1 MNRTFISC
9 GVGIIVLA
17 VFAMSS
23 ATAARRAPE
32 FAHDPYPSTYQPRP
46 RTDTLIVDVTI
57 LDGAGKRI
65 DSGEVLMRDGRIV
78 AVGHGLDRSAAT
90 VIDGKGRW
98 LTPGVIDVHSHNG
111 TFPMP
116 LTSLELTASDVAES
130 SDPNVADTWIEHAV
144 NAQDPAF
151 SAALRAGVTTLQI
164 LPGSTPLFAGRSVV
178 VKPVPAVDV
187 PSMKFP
193 GAPQGLKM
201 SCGENAKS
209 FFGEKNKLPNSRQG
223 EIAFIREALVR
234 AQDYR
239 DEWRAYS
246 KGSSKKPPPRDLKLD
261 TLAAVLDGDIPVH
274 MHCYRASD
282 MVAMLGVAAEFG
294 FHITTFQHATD
305 AYKIVPQLKQAGTC
319 VAVWSDWWGF
329 KMELLDAI
337 RENAAMVDAAGGC
350 VMMHS
355 DSPIVGQRL
364 TIEAAKA
371 AAAGRRIGLEPPPE
385 HLIRWVT
392 STPAKA
398 LGLATRVGTV
408 ASGFNADVV
417 LWSGN
422 PFSIYSK
429 ADLVFI
435 DGALLYDRAA
445 AENYPRS
452 DFELGRSEIG
462 SAP

>member
-1 MNRTFISC
+1 MKRTFNSWS
-9 GVGIIVLA
+9 VGIIVLA
-17 VFAMSS
+17 VIATAS
-23 ATAARRAPE
+23 ATAARRTPQ
-32 FAHDPYPSTYQPRP
+32 FALDPYPSTYQPRP
-46 RTDTLIVDVTI
+46 RTDTIIVGVTI
-57 LDGAGKRI
+57 LDGAGQRI
-65 DSGEVLMRDGRIV
+65 ENGEVLMRNGKIV
-78 AVGHGLDRSAAT
+78 AVGRQLERAGAT

-98 LTPGVIDVHSHNG
+98 LTPGVIDIHSHNG

-116 LTSLELTASDVAES
+116 LTSLELTASDVSEI

-151 SAALRAGVTTLQI
+151 SAALRAGVTTIQI

-209 FFGEKNKLPNSRQG
+209 YFGEKNKLPNSRQG
-223 EIAFIREALVR
+223 EIALVREAFAR

-239 DEWRAYS
+239 DEWKAYS

-261 TLAAVLDGDIPVH
+261 TLAAVLEGEIPVH

-282 MVAMLGVAAEFG
+282 MAAMLGVAAEFG
-294 FHITTFQHATD
+294 FRITSFQHATD
-305 AYKIVPQLKQAGTC
+305 AYKIVPQLRQVGTC
-319 VAVWSDWWGF
+319 AAVWSDWWGF

-337 RENAAMVDAAGGC
+337 RENAVMVDAAGGC

-398 LGLATRVGTV
+398 LGLGDRVGTI
-408 ASGFNADVV
+408 ASSFNADVV
-417 LWSGN
+417 LWSGD

-429 ADLVFI
+429 ADQVFI
-435 DGALLYDRAA
+435 DGALVYDRAVP
-445 AENYPRS
+445 EGYPRS
-452 DFELGRSEIG
+452 DFELGRQEIG